1 MASSPA
7 MARVI
12 VLYALALGLAAT
24 LLAWLEYR
32 YLARA
37 FSFEIYLLLVAGG
50 AVVLGAW
57 LGNRLTRRQ
66 APAGR
71 FERNAAAIRSLGL
84 SPRELDI
91 LERLAAGESNKEI
104 ARRLGISPNTVKTHV
119 ARVYDKLGVQRR
131 VQAVEK
137 ARFLALIG

>member
-1 MASSPA
+1 

-12 VLYALALGLAAT
+12 VLYALVLGLAAT

-37 FSFEIYLLLVAGG
+37 FSFDIYLLLVAAG
-50 AVVLGAW
+50 AIVLGAW
-57 LGNRLTRRQ
+57 LGRRLTPRR
-66 APAGR
+66 AATGP
-71 FERNAAAIRSLGL
+71 FERNAAAVRSLGL

-91 LERLAAGESNKEI
+91 LERLATGESNKEI

-119 ARVYDKLGVQRR
+119 ARVYEKLAVQRR

-137 ARFLALIG
+137 ARFLALIR